1 MVVEIPYTLFM
12 ANKTKLTPRQ
22 REFSKHYVEG
32 IYSARQCAIKS
43 GYTEDSARHHASK
56 LLNGKDFP
64 LVTEYI
70 TELRDERERR

>member
-1 MVVEIPYTLFM
+1 M
-12 ANKTKLTPRQ
+12 
-22 REFSKHYVEG
+22 SKFILQDNVQ
-32 IYSARQCAIKS
+32 SS

-70 TELRDERERR
+70 KNFEMKENEDME